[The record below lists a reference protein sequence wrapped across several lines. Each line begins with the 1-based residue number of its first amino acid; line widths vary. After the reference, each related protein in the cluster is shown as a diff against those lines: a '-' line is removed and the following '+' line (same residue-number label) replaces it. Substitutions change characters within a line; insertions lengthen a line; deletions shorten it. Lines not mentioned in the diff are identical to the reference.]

1 VANSGVHFDERGSGR
16 NVLMLH
22 GNPDTCE
29 LWAPVAER
37 LGRRF
42 RCILPDLPGFGRS
55 VAPVDFDASLDA
67 MAAWVEAALGT
78 AGATSR
84 LDLVA
89 HDFGAIFG
97 MAWAIRH
104 PERVRRIA
112 VGGFPFFPDYRWH
125 FWGRAW
131 RTPLLGE
138 LSLATMNWWLFRR
151 EMKRGGP
158 GLDEEHV
165 RRTYEALTPV
175 TKKMIPRLYR
185 AADPEKFAAWQDGL
199 QALAGTVPM
208 MIIWGELD
216 PYVPPRYAR
225 RFGSDTVHVLPG
237 VGHWFPAE
245 APDKV
250 AELLRHFL
258 GAPD

>member
-1 VANSGVHFDERGSGR
+1 MAHSGVFFDQRGSGR
-16 NVLMLH
+16 DVLMLH

-29 LWAPVAER
+29 LWAPVADR
-37 LGRRF
+37 LGTGF

-55 VAPVDFDASLDA
+55 EAPSEFDASLDA
-67 MAAWVEAALGT
+67 MAEWVAGVLEAAD
-78 AGATSR
+78 AGDEV
-84 LDLVA
+84 DLVG

-97 MAWAIRH
+97 IAWAIRH

-125 FWGRAW
+125 FWGRVW

-138 LSLATMNWWLFRR
+138 LSLAMMNWWLFRR

-158 GLDEEHV
+158 GLDEEYV
-165 RRTYEALTPV
+165 RRAYEALTPA
-175 TKKMIPRLYR
+175 TMKMIPKLYR
-185 AADPEKFAAWQDGL
+185 AADPENFAALQDGL
-199 QALAGTVPM
+199 EALARTVPM
-208 MIIWGELD
+208 MIVWGELD
-216 PYVPPRYAR
+216 PFIPACFAR

-245 APDKV
+245 APDEV
-250 AELLRHFL
+250 AGLLRQFL
-258 GAPD
+258 GGPG